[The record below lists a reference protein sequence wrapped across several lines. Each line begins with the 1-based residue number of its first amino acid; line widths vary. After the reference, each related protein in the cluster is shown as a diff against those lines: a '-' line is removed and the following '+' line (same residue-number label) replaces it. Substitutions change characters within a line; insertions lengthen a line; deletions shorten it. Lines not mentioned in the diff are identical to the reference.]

1 MLLWIVYITYL
12 FFELIHWYKQKRL
25 KFIWKTLKHLDFYV
39 VLLKYLTIV
48 GKDVCFYYFIL
59 FYFLNK
65 YMSYYKNNY
74 VNLLKA
80 YWTIKIFNM
89 H

>member
-1 MLLWIVYITYL
+1 
-12 FFELIHWYKQKRL
+12 
-25 KFIWKTLKHLDFYV
+25 V